1 MGVTIDN
8 QRTASE
14 KLTGLGQFT
23 VVGFNLSKKELAELG
38 INYKNEPVYLSTR
51 KVKIGEGDTATE
63 IEVPV
68 ARICAYVRLET
79 EVVNKQFLN
88 IETGNVET
96 TIVKN
101 PIKGKVFP
109 VYFNIED
116 RPFTSLAKGTSQFL
130 NGVAKSRW
138 AAQPQDLE
146 DWFKV
151 KSPVYPALRGL
162 SSLYDFI
169 ISWTNIDTSK
179 ADSSVMLGDS
189 PEAIRSIFEDGNTE
203 IVDELNG
210 YAQALQGNMVTMLM
224 GVEGE
229 YMNLFGGVILGE
241 SFTDKDKTRMYE
253 QATGTYGFKADFQ
266 DSLDARVFDPVLSN
280 LLSGS
285 GNNNAS
291 SPTPSAVTPDVV
303 GDLPF

>member
-14 KLTGLGQFT
+14 KLTGLGQFS
-23 VVGFNLSKKELAELG
+23 VVGFNLSKAQLADLG
-38 INYKNEPVYLSTR
+38 INYKSEPVYLTTR

-68 ARICAYVRLET
+68 ARICVYVRLET

-96 TIVKN
+96 SIVKN
-101 PIKGKVFP
+101 PVKGKVFP

-116 RPFTSLAKGTSQFL
+116 RPFTSLAKGTTQYL
-130 NGVAKSRW
+130 NGIAKSRW
-138 AAQPQDLE
+138 VDQPQNLE
-146 DWFKV
+146 EWFKV
-151 KSPVYPALRGL
+151 RGPVYPALRGL
-162 SSLYDFI
+162 AALYDFI
-169 ISWTNIDTSK
+169 LAWTNIDTSK
-179 ADSSVMLGDS
+179 ADSTVMLGEK
-189 PEAIRSIFEDGNTE
+189 PEDIRSIFEDGDTT
-203 IVDELNG
+203 IVDELNS
-210 YAQALQGNMVTMLM
+210 YAEQLGDQKVTMLM
-224 GVEGE
+224 GVDGE
-229 YMNLFGGVILGE
+229 YMNLFSGVILGE
-241 SFTDKDKTRMYE
+241 TFTDKDKTRVYE

-280 LLSGS
+280 LLGGSTSGS
-285 GNNNAS
+285 A
-291 SPTPSAVTPDVV
+291 PSATPAAMTPDPT